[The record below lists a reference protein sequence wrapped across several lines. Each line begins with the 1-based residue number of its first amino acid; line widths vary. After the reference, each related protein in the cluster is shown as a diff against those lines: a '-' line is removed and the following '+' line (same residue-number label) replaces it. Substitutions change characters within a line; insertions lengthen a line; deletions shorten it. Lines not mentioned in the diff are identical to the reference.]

1 MEGLPRMQWGLTTS
15 LSPITDTP
23 DSPPSAKHLLHTH
36 LTPLLALQP
45 LPYASHSTLPTFVNP
60 CHFFLAAKGV
70 TLAFFSRRGTA
81 HPVRITTCLFLLKNN
96 PVNFRKQLRHS
107 NGAKA
112 HNNGGAVW
120 RKQGGGQRVFFTTSM
135 ELRFWSLQRASV
147 EARGHQLVAAENC
160 TFEKALVGNSA
171 CLLTVSASRVPKGFL
186 KMLLLGR
193 SCFAF

>member
-36 LTPLLALQP
+36 FPSLLALHTP
-45 LPYASHSTLPTFVNP
+45 LTLPSQHLSTRVI
-60 CHFFLAAKGV
+60 FLAAKGV
-70 TLAFFSRRGTA
+70 TLSFFPPLRGTA
-81 HPVRITTCLFLLKNN
+81 HPERITTCLFLLKNN

-120 RKQGGGQRVFFTTSM
+120 RKQGGGQRVFFFFFTTSM
-135 ELRFWSLQRASV
+135 ELRSCSLQRASV
-147 EARGHQLVAAENC
+147 EAWGHQLVAAENC
-160 TFEKALVGNSA
+160 TFEK
-171 CLLTVSASRVPKGFL
+171 VSTSRVPQGFL
-186 KMLLLGR
+186 KMLLLGN

>member
-36 LTPLLALQP
+36 FPSLLALHTP
-45 LPYASHSTLPTFVNP
+45 LTLPSQHLSTRVI
-60 CHFFLAAKGV
+60 FLAAKGV
-70 TLAFFSRRGTA
+70 TLSFFPPLRGTA
-81 HPVRITTCLFLLKNN
+81 HPERITTCLFLLKNN

-120 RKQGGGQRVFFTTSM
+120 RKQGGGQRVFFFFFNHQHGVKVLLSPKSFSGGMRTPTGRSR
-135 ELRFWSLQRASV
+135 ELHLWESAWGQ
-147 EARGHQLVAAENC
+147 QC
-160 TFEKALVGNSA
+160 TFAH
-171 CLLTVSASRVPKGFL
+171 
-186 KMLLLGR
+186 
-193 SCFAF
+193 CFNKQGAPRIFKDVAPRQ